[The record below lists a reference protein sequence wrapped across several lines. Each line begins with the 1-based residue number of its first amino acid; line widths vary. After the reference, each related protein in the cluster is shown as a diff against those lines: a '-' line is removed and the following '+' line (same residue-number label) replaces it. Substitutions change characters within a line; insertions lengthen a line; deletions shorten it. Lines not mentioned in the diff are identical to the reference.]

1 MTCAIYMCAGHVF
14 SCSLS
19 VLQSSFSMLIVGFNS
34 LFIDMLETVPL
45 VPVLLLTDSSVAA
58 RVLGGVLSL
67 LGGVLSTLSWEVRGG
82 EVGTMAVF
90 IRSMIAST
98 SCVG

>member
-1 MTCAIYMCAGHVF
+1 
-14 SCSLS
+14 
-19 VLQSSFSMLIVGFNS
+19 MLIVGFNS

-58 RVLGGVLSL
+58 RVLGGVFSLIL